1 MDHRDGGHGFSIT
14 KNFAWIAKAFG
25 RSLTP
30 SSSSELPDLV
40 APTVRPTFDAL
51 GWSRWGE
58 AQALEVSAPNVSVL
72 DLPVFQREGFFRV
85 IIWAGGAH
93 DDVLL
98 THRLQFSLVCNVE
111 GISPIP
117 ISSLAQFFVLV
128 GSPSLAAPTGLA
140 LDRPVIIRAGNTLRV
155 NALPAMAGGDI
166 LQLQA
171 YFVDIPEG
179 EYIPGI
185 I

>member
-1 MDHRDGGHGFSIT
+1 MDNRAGGHGFSIT
-14 KNFAWIAKAFG
+14 KNFTWIAKAFG
-25 RSLTP
+25 RSLTRDATQ
-30 SSSSELPDLV
+30 ELPDLV

-58 AQALEVSAPNVSVL
+58 AQAIEVSAPNVSVL
-72 DLPVFQREGFFRV
+72 DLPTFDRTGFFRV
-85 IIWAGGAH
+85 ILWAGGAH

-98 THRLQFSLVCNVE
+98 THRLQFSLVAAVE

-140 LDRPVIIRAGNTLRV
+140 LDRPVILRAGNTLRV
-155 NALPAMAGGDI
+155 NALPTMAGGDV

-185 I
+185 M